1 MKRRV
6 VVLGAAVLGAA
17 IAGVWWSRPGGPPEP
32 VYRGKTLGAWLDE
45 RRKTPTGPVV
55 LTDEAEAAVRAIG
68 PKAVPTLLA
77 WLRSSESDVARQAK
91 MLLEWRL
98 KLPVRVPTNMERRE
112 RAMYGFRALGPAAA
126 PAFPALVAVVL
137 NSPDGW
143 IRRDAINALCSA
155 DADAMRR
162 LAGGLKSPDREVRLR
177 AVNALTA
184 LRIAPDEVC
193 LPALEGAANDPDPQ
207 VRAEAAKGVAFITQ
221 QLGAVAAALTN
232 PKAGPEV
239 RALAVRAVGGYGP
252 RARDHLPALE
262 AAARDDDPA
271 VRAAAAEAVRRVR
284 GPEPAPA
291 Q

>member
-1 MKRRV
+1 MKRRI
-6 VVLGAAVLGAA
+6 VVLGAAVLAA
-17 IAGVWWSRPGGPPEP
+17 AAAAVWWSRPGGPPEP

-45 RRKTPTGPVV
+45 RRKAPMGPVV

-77 WLRSSESDVARQAK
+77 WLRSSEPTVARQAK
-91 MLLEWRL
+91 ILLEWRL

-126 PAFPALVAVVL
+126 PAFPVLVSLVL
-137 NSPDGW
+137 NSPDSW

-162 LAGGLKSPDREVRLR
+162 LADGLKSPDREVRLR
-177 AVNALTA
+177 AVDALVA
-184 LRIAPDEVC
+184 LRIAPDAVC
-193 LPALEGAANDPDPQ
+193 LPALERAANDPDPQ
-207 VRAEAAKGVAFITQ
+207 VRAEAVIGINFIKQ

-232 PKAGPEV
+232 PKAGPDV
-239 RALAVRAVGGYGP
+239 RAVAARTVGGYGP
-252 RARDHLPALE
+252 RARDHLPVLE
-262 AAARDDDPA
+262 AAARDDDPD
-271 VRAAAAEAVRRVR
+271 VRDAAAEAVRRVR